1 MITRILLSLVILI
14 PFASSSAYADDAK
27 ICEGMGIY
35 RPYTFT
41 RKFQIAA
48 AHLVNP
54 KLLKK
59 AKVIK
64 GYSLSEVFKN
74 TKIMKKYKLAGSANA
89 DIWFPISTVKGDS
102 TWTTLSSYCIL
113 PEGMPEGTKIM
124 RLLEISKIAKE
135 AIGMVVNEIYVTL
148 DPELEKLAAGSVKSK
163 KFVAWNPK
171 EKVISKDISSVLREF
186 STKKIQ

>member
-1 MITRILLSLVILI
+1 MIIRILLSVVILI
-14 PFASSSAYADDAK
+14 SFASGSSYADDAK
-27 ICEGMGIY
+27 ICEGMGVY

-48 AHLVNP
+48 AHLVNQ

-74 TKIMKKYKLAGSANA
+74 AKIMKKYKLVGSANA

-113 PEGMPEGTKIM
+113 PEGTKKIH
-124 RLLEISKIAKE
+124 LSEFSKIVEK
-135 AIGMVVNEIYVTL
+135 AIGVGVSEIYVTL

-163 KFVAWNPK
+163 KLVAWNPK
-171 EKVISKDISSVLREF
+171 EKVISKDISSVIREF
-186 STKKIQ
+186 GTKKIQK